1 MRLATNASQAVALA
15 QKSNIY
21 EMISR
26 MRVRMKAADAAVV
39 LVLVK
44 QASRARMVNVIMS

>member
-26 MRVRMKAADAAVV
+26 MPVLMKAADAAAA
-39 LVLVK
+39 LVLVI
-44 QASRARMVNVIMS
+44 QASLAKMVNAIMS